1 MGVILG
7 ILVELLYSG
16 NVIHVC
22 MYVFSHIHTFHVG
35 WGGNY
40 SNGSYG
46 PPLEGDDV
54 IILPGM
60 WVIIDSASLPL
71 PKFGNITI
79 YGTLEVDKDEELDVE
94 LNTEIIWIAG
104 DEGRLVAGFD
114 EPGDHYPG
122 NLTLL
127 LRGNFTYPEREFVIP
142 GGPAIGRKAI
152 GMFKVWQM

>member
-1 MGVILG
+1 MIQST
-7 ILVELLYSG
+7 LY
-16 NVIHVC
+16 H
-22 MYVFSHIHTFHVG
+22 FEG

-40 SNGSYG
+40 TDGEYG

-94 LNTEIIWIAG
+94 LNTEIIWIASG
-104 DEGRLVAGFD
+104 EGRLIAGFED
-114 EPGDHYPG
+114 SGEHYPG
-122 NLTLL
+122 NLTLMM
-127 LRGNFTYPEREFVIP
+127 RGNFTYPPRELTIT
-142 GGPAIGRKAI
+142 GGPTVGRKAI
-152 GMFKVWQM
+152 GMLQFITYE